1 MSGQI
6 KPDAGGTI
14 RAGVQEPG
22 TVYLAAQRFSGTATV
37 EMDLTPE
44 EARILGRH
52 LITLSR
58 EAGSPVTSATGTT

>member
-1 MSGQI
+1 MNGQI
-6 KPDAGGTI
+6 KPDAGGTL

-22 TVYLAAQRFSGTATV
+22 TVYLSAQRFSGTATV

-44 EARILGRH
+44 EARVLGRY

-58 EAGSPVTSATGTT
+58 GAGAAAVAK